1 MTRKLLIV
9 LVNTD
14 PRNPEELGA
23 PFYHAA
29 VAAAMDY
36 EVDVICA
43 ATAGKLM
50 RKGVVEAI
58 CIKPGHD
65 KTVYDWIRDAHKNGA
80 RFWACP
86 ANLDLFDMT
95 EQDLIPECK
104 GLMGAAAMLQNIM
117 SDDYRVLTYEDRQ
130 WRWCRARTIRSTC
143 TTIWTTRSGM
153 SLCPTGRSRAGYPIA
168 IELAGDV
175 LVFTPEARRQNL
187 RSAAVIRDHRMR
199 QVGRRGRRFR
209 RRRGRRQPRT
219 GVAPEAAQ
227 RRRLRGRLDADRAA
241 RFSAGKTI

>member
-1 MTRKLLIV
+1 MPRKLIVV

-50 RKGVVEAI
+50 RSGVAEAI
-58 CIKPGHD
+58 RVKPGHD
-65 KTVYDWIRDAHKNGA
+65 KTVYDWIREAHGHGA

-95 EQDLIPECK
+95 EADLIPECR
-104 GLMGAAAMLQNIM
+104 GLMGTAAMLQAIM
-117 SDDYRVLTYEDRQ
+117 SDDCRVLTY
-130 WRWCRARTIRSTC
+130 
-143 TTIWTTRSGM
+143 
-153 SLCPTGRSRAGYPIA
+153 
-168 IELAGDV
+168 
-175 LVFTPEARRQNL
+175 
-187 RSAAVIRDHRMR
+187 
-199 QVGRRGRRFR
+199 
-209 RRRGRRQPRT
+209 
-219 GVAPEAAQ
+219 
-227 RRRLRGRLDADRAA
+227 
-241 RFSAGKTI
+241 